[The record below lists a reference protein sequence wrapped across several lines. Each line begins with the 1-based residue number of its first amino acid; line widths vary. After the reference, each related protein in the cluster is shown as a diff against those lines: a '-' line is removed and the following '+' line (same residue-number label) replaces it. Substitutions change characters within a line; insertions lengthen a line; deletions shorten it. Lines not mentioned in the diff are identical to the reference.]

1 VVYSLVRYFPSSVVG
16 VTGISSSVS
25 RLVLS
30 HVSSSFI
37 GKACFNFKQL
47 MTVALCVIVSDD
59 THGGVPFI
67 SFGFQDV
74 SVDLVLDLSS
84 VLINVMSDLV
94 RVGALEV
101 LHVLG
106 VVNMAVTDATDL
118 TVSSVIV
125 LG

>member
-1 VVYSLVRYFPSSVVG
+1 MVNSCVRYFPSSVVG
-16 VTGISSSVS
+16 VTGVSSSVS

-30 HVSSSFI
+30 DVSSSFI
-37 GKACFNFKQL
+37 GETCFNFKQL
-47 MTVALCVIVSDD
+47 LTVRLSVIVSND

-74 SVDLVLDLSS
+74 SVNLVLDLSS
-84 VLINVMSDLV
+84 VLINVMTDLV
-94 RVGALEV
+94 RVRALEV

-118 TVSSVIV
+118 TLGSVIV